1 MMPRMIVRGG
11 RIPAFDFQGLR
22 ISDYTADRDELSS
35 SLARIEV
42 AVGAHH
48 APSRST
54 RSDKYYYLLS
64 GRLRIET
71 EHEGED
77 ELEAGDAWIVPRGEL
92 FRYANTADGPA
103 TLLLVHTP
111 SFRLEAETFEP
122 ET

>member
-42 AVGAHH
+42 AAGAGH

-54 RSDKYYYLLS
+54 RSDKYYYVLS

-71 EHEGED
+71 ESGGED
-77 ELEAGDAWIVPRGEL
+77 ELEAGDASIVPRGEL
-92 FRYANTADGPA
+92 FRYENSGDEAAW
-103 TLLLVHTP
+103 LLLVHTP
-111 SFRLEAETFEP
+111 SFRLEAEIFQA

>member
-11 RIPAFDFQGLR
+11 RIPTFDFQGLR

-42 AVGAHH
+42 AAGAGH

-54 RSDKYYYLLS
+54 RSDKYYYVLA

-71 EHEGED
+71 ESEGED
-77 ELEAGDAWIVPRGEL
+77 ELDAGDVWVVPCGES
-92 FRYANTADGPA
+92 FRYANAGDEPA
-103 TLLLVHTP
+103 SLLLVHTP
-111 SFRLEAETFEP
+111 PFRLEAEIFEP
-122 ET
+122 ES

>member
-1 MMPRMIVRGG
+1 MMTRMIVRGG

-42 AVGAHH
+42 AAGAGH

-54 RSDKYYYLLS
+54 RSDKYYYVLS

-71 EHEGED
+71 ESGWSGRARGGRCLD
-77 ELEAGDAWIVPRGEL
+77 RAPR
-92 FRYANTADGPA
+92 
-103 TLLLVHTP
+103 
-111 SFRLEAETFEP
+111 
-122 ET
+122 